1 MLDINEIKQMS
12 LVGFILVSI
21 DIFFLNYFMKDHFS
35 ELIKR
40 VQHSDLKLNYSGAI
54 FTYILL
60 CLGLYYFIIR
70 EGRSIRDAF
79 LLGVFTYGI
88 YEGTSYSLLNKWTIK
103 TILMDTLWGGVL
115 FALTTFL
122 FKNIKIMFNR

>member
-12 LVGFILVSI
+12 LVGFILISI
-21 DIFFLNYFMKDHFS
+21 DIFFLNYFMKHHFS
-35 ELIKR
+35 DLIKQ

-70 EGRSIRDAF
+70 EGRSIQDAF

-88 YEGTSYSLLNKWTIK
+88 YEGTSYSLLKKWTIK
-103 TILMDTLWGGVL
+103 TVVMDTLWGGVL
-115 FALTTFL
+115 FAITTFL
-122 FKNIKIMFNR
+122 FKNIKIMFK